1 MGEKSK
7 APEIKET
14 ILKTGKLNKKD
25 SFLRFMKEHRTAKVL
40 MFSGYD
46 ATFAG
51 IEASLDAES
60 ITRATVNG
68 SQARINKLLRE
79 FKAGKHNVLF
89 LNARNM
95 GAGLNIECATH
106 VVLFHRMSSELEAQ
120 IVGRAMR
127 LGRAEPLE
135 VIHLL
140 HENEIGNIITHT

>member
-1 MGEKSK
+1 
-7 APEIKET
+7 
-14 ILKTGKLNKKD
+14 
-25 SFLRFMKEHRTAKVL
+25 MKEHRTAKVL

-46 ATFAG
+46 AKFAG